1 MGRRRRAPS
10 GPEEQIGCLAFSS
23 SFKSN
28 SEKGGGGVKGCWGV
42 GVSGSR
48 RLDLLGEDRDVLVE
62 GVRGTDVSA
71 GHSGFP
77 GSAGRQLA
85 LLKDQR

>member
-1 MGRRRRAPS
+1 MSSLFLLFQVKLGGEGR
-10 GPEEQIGCLAFSS
+10 E
-23 SFKSN
+23 
-28 SEKGGGGVKGCWGV
+28 SEGSLRVGV
-42 GVSGSR
+42 GWRWGRSRSR

-62 GVRGTDVSA
+62 GVGGTDVSA